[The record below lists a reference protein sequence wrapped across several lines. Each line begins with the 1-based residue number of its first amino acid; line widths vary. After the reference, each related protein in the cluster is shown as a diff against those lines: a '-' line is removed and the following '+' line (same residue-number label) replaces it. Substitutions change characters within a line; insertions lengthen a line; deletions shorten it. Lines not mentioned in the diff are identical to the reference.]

1 MGRLAVRMGLVLGVA
16 MVVSAGCTGSSTT
29 TRTVQTMYEG
39 NLDECREMRLSYDLV
54 EEREG
59 WNLPRKYE
67 QLTLEISP
75 REDLHALHAL
85 EKVAVVEGEMP
96 PGKTRYV
103 NVDAR
108 TDRARERVWFVQ
120 HGTRRII
127 ATYDRLTGKVTGPDD
142 TPPVWA
148 KPDGGVP
155 LDLHGR

>member
-1 MGRLAVRMGLVLGVA
+1 M
-16 MVVSAGCTGSSTT
+16 
-29 TRTVQTMYEG
+29 
-39 NLDECREMRLSYDLV
+39 V
-54 EEREG
+54 EERAG
-59 WNLPRKYE
+59 WKLPRKYE

-85 EKVAVVEGEMP
+85 EKVAVVEGDVP

-108 TDRARERVWFVQ
+108 TDRGRERVWFVQ
-120 HGTRRII
+120 RGTRRII

-155 LDLHGR
+155 LELHGR